1 LTVFAFRLK
10 TVPSIITRGI
20 KMPSSQNNMQDLNA
34 VEKPDFSHSSQ
45 MEMNANETTEFLKTL
60 AHSGR
65 LMILCRLAEGSAS
78 VGELE
83 NLLGIR
89 QAAVSKQLSRLRDE
103 GFVSYEREGRTII
116 YSLADERAR
125 KVIDVL
131 YAVFCGNSE
140 NSN

>member
-1 LTVFAFRLK
+1 
-10 TVPSIITRGI
+10 
-20 KMPSSQNNMQDLNA
+20 MPSNENNMQDLNIA
-34 VEKPDFSHSSQ
+34 EKPDFPHSSQ
-45 MEMNANETTEFLKTL
+45 MEVNANETTEFLKTL

-65 LMILCRLAEGSAS
+65 LMILCRLSEGSAS

-103 GFVSYEREGRTII
+103 GLVSYKRKGRTII

-131 YAVFCGNSE
+131 YAVFCNGNE
-140 NSN
+140 KTD